1 MYESMEDALE
11 ELLRKERSRQEV
23 EEMLKLVRKL
33 KAEELVLKM
42 AGVILSVPGPVKIP
56 Q

>member
-1 MYESMEDALE
+1 MYNSMEDALE
-11 ELLRKERSRQEV
+11 ELLRKERSRQQV

-42 AGVILSVPGPVKIP
+42 AGVVLTDPGMVKI
-56 Q
+56 QQ